1 MIERSG
7 RRVLS
12 GHWLILILAGATALA
27 CSPDGDDTGGAGGS
41 AGTSGTTGATSGTGP
56 AGSSGA
62 SGTSGASGASG
73 TDASGGTAGS
83 AGTAGSGAGVGGTPG
98 GGSGG
103 IAGSDAGTGGASGAG
118 TGGNPDG
125 GTSGDGTG
133 GSMSVT
139 LVEPIER
146 SGKYVLEFGDL
157 FFEVDP
163 AVGARITSFKFAGTE
178 LLTGPAVNADN
189 FGSTFWTS
197 PQATWNWPPPP
208 EVDTGAYTPAAAA
221 PSITFTG
228 AAVASGGIAGVT
240 ITKKFTANLEAQTVL
255 AEYTITSASGGA
267 IAPWEITRVPSGGL
281 TFYPTGTGEPTAGGT
296 FPLPT
301 TTTGAGCTWFQYPA
315 GQAAADQKLLA
326 DGSGGWL
333 AHVTGDIVLV
343 KKFMDV
349 PAGAAATGEAE
360 IELFVSGSSAYV
372 EVEQQGAV
380 QTLAAGGML
389 TWPVTWIAR
398 RLPAGLTPSAGSQ
411 ELVDFVQSLVQ

>member
-1 MIERSG
+1 MIERTVS
-7 RRVLS
+7 RVFR
-12 GHWLILILAGATALA
+12 GHWVVLVLAGATALA
-27 CSPDGDDTGGAGGS
+27 CSSENGDDPGAGGS
-41 AGTSGTTGATSGTGP
+41 GGTAGTSGGTAGTGP
-56 AGSSGA
+56 AGSSGTSGTSGA
-62 SGTSGASGASG
+62 SGTSASGGTSGSGAGTAGAASGAGGTPGGAGGTAGTSGASGASG
-73 TDASGGTAGS
+73 AA
-83 AGTAGSGAGVGGTPG
+83 
-98 GGSGG
+98 GSGG
-103 IAGSDAGTGGASGAG
+103 IT
-118 TGGNPDG
+118 DG
-125 GTSGDGTG
+125 GTSGGGTG

-157 FFEVDP
+157 LFEVDP

-178 LLTGPAVNADN
+178 LLTGAAVNAEN
-189 FGSTFWTS
+189 YGSTFWTS
-197 PQATWNWPPPP
+197 PQATWNWPPPTEVDKGAYAP
-208 EVDTGAYTPAAAA
+208 EVAA

-240 ITKKFTANLEAQTVL
+240 ITKKFTADLEAQTVL

-281 TFYPTGTGEPTAGGT
+281 TFYPTGGAPTAAGT

-301 TTTGAGCTWFQYPA
+301 TTTGAGCTWYQYPGA
-315 GQAAADQKLLA
+315 QESADQKLFA
-326 DGSGGWL
+326 DGTGGWL

-343 KKFMDV
+343 KKFADV
-349 PAGAAATGEAE
+349 PAGGAATGEAE
-360 IELFVSGSSAYV
+360 IELFISGTSAYI

-398 RLPAGLTPSAGSQ
+398 RLPSGLTPTAGSQ

>member
-7 RRVLS
+7 RRVPGGPWVSL
-12 GHWLILILAGATALA
+12 LLAGATALA
-27 CSPDGDDTGGAGGS
+27 CSSEGDDTGGAGGS
-41 AGTSGTTGATSGTGP
+41 GGTSGTSGATSGTGP
-56 AGSSGA
+56 AGSSG
-62 SGTSGASGASG
+62 TSSGASG
-73 TDASGGTAGS
+73 TAGAAGAAGAATGGG
-83 AGTAGSGAGVGGTPG
+83 AGTSGAGVGGTPG
-98 GGSGG
+98 AGTGGT
-103 IAGSDAGTGGASGAG
+103 AGSDAGTSGASGAG

-125 GTSGDGTG
+125 GTSGGGTG
-133 GSMSVT
+133 GTMSAT

-157 FFEVDP
+157 LFEVDP
-163 AVGARITSFKFAGTE
+163 AIGARITSFKFAGTE
-178 LLTGPAVNADN
+178 LLTGTAVNADN

-197 PQATWNWPPPP
+197 PQATWNWPPPT
-208 EVDTGAYTPAAAA
+208 EVDKGPYSPSVAA

-228 AAVASGGIAGVT
+228 APVASGGIAGVS

-281 TFYPTGTGEPTAGGT
+281 TFYPTGTGAPTTGGG

-315 GQAAADQKLLA
+315 GQAPADQKLFA

-360 IELFVSGSSAYV
+360 IELFVSGTSAYI

-398 RLPAGLTPSAGSQ
+398 RLPAGLTPAAGSQ